1 MAVVF
6 FTSITTMKI
15 KNLFTLLLVFALFTT
30 ACENNTNTPTPE
42 NPEEET
48 PKGDEDGDE
57 ENKEDDE
64 NKEDNNNDA
73 PVHPEL
79 EAATYELRDNLDVRV
94 HPLQTNGLRNDY
106 VSFFDVYSDVTLF
119 IDFYAP
125 IECEYL
131 PSGVYPL
138 GDGSSMT
145 SAQEYTYV
153 TLETGA
159 DFIRFTDGWAVVT
172 ATHDEATGK
181 TTHKVTAY
189 YTIENGETIS
199 VQYEGV
205 FTIKGSVQ

>member
-15 KNLFTLLLVFALFTT
+15 KNLFTLLLAFALFTT

-42 NPEEET
+42 NPEEE
-48 PKGDEDGDE
+48 
-57 ENKEDDE
+57 
-64 NKEDNNNDA
+64 
-73 PVHPEL
+73 HPEL

-106 VSFFDVYSDVTLF
+106 VSFFDVYSDITLF

-125 IECEYL
+125 IECAYL
-131 PSGVYPL
+131 PSGEYPL

-159 DFIRFTDGWAVVT
+159 DFIRCVDGWAVVT
-172 ATHDEATGK
+172 AKHNDETGK

-189 YTIENGETIS
+189 YTMENGETIS
-199 VQYEGV
+199 LQYEGV
-205 FTIKGSVQ
+205 FTIKQGM

>member
-1 MAVVF
+1 
-6 FTSITTMKI
+6 MKI
-15 KNLFTLLLVFALFTT
+15 KNLFTLLLAFTLFAT

-48 PKGDEDGDE
+48 PKGDENGDE
-57 ENKEDDE
+57 ENKEDE
-64 NKEDNNNDA
+64 QKND

-79 EAATYELRDNLDVRV
+79 PAATYMLKENLDVRV

-106 VSFFDVYSDVTLF
+106 VSFYDVYTDITLF

-125 IECEYL
+125 MECAYL
-131 PSGVYPL
+131 PSGEYPL
-138 GDGSSMT
+138 GDGSAMT

-159 DFIRFTDGWAVVT
+159 DFIPCIDGWAVVT
-172 ATHDEATGK
+172 AKHNDETGD

-189 YTIENGETIS
+189 YTMENGETIS
-199 VQYEGV
+199 VEYEGV
-205 FTIKGSVQ
+205 FTIKHGV

>member
-1 MAVVF
+1 
-6 FTSITTMKI
+6 MKI
-15 KNLFTLLLVFALFTT
+15 KNLFTLLLTFTLFAT

-42 NPEEET
+42 NPEEE
-48 PKGDEDGDE
+48 
-57 ENKEDDE
+57 
-64 NKEDNNNDA
+64 NKEDNNNDT

-94 HPLQTNGLRNDY
+94 HPMQTNGLRNDY
-106 VSFFDVYSDVTLF
+106 VSFYDVYSDITLF
-119 IDFYAP
+119 IDVYAP

-138 GDGSSMT
+138 GDGSAMT

-153 TLETGA
+153 TLETDA
-159 DFIRFTDGWAVVT
+159 DLIRFTDGWAVVT
-172 ATHDEATGK
+172 ATHDEATGE

-189 YTIENGETIS
+189 YTIGNGETIS
-199 VQYEGV
+199 LQYEGV

>member
-6 FTSITTMKI
+6 FINVTTMKI
-15 KNLFTLLLVFALFTT
+15 KNLFTLLLTFTLFAT

-42 NPEEET
+42 NP
-48 PKGDEDGDE
+48 DE
-57 ENKEDDE
+57 E
-64 NKEDNNNDA
+64 NKEDNNNDT

-106 VSFFDVYSDVTLF
+106 VSFYDVYTDITLF

-125 IECEYL
+125 MECAYL
-131 PSGVYPL
+131 PSGEYPL
-138 GDGSSMT
+138 GDGSAMT

-159 DFIRFTDGWAVVT
+159 DFIPCIDGWAVVT
-172 ATHDEATGK
+172 AKHNDETGD

-189 YTIENGETIS
+189 YTMENGETIS
-199 VQYEGV
+199 VEYEGV
-205 FTIKGSVQ
+205 FTIKQGV

>member
-1 MAVVF
+1 
-6 FTSITTMKI
+6 MKI
-15 KNLFTLLLVFALFTT
+15 KNLFTLLLAFALFTT

-48 PKGDEDGDE
+48 P
-57 ENKEDDE
+57 
-64 NKEDNNNDA
+64 KEDNNNDA

>member
-1 MAVVF
+1 
-6 FTSITTMKI
+6 MKI
-15 KNLFTLLLVFALFTT
+15 KNLFTLLLAFTLFAT

-48 PKGDEDGDE
+48 PKGDENGDE
-57 ENKEDDE
+57 ENKEDE
-64 NKEDNNNDA
+64 QKND

-79 EAATYELRDNLDVRV
+79 PAATYMLKENLDVRV

-106 VSFFDVYSDVTLF
+106 VSFYDVYTDITLF

-125 IECEYL
+125 MECAYL
-131 PSGVYPL
+131 PSGEYPL
-138 GDGSSMT
+138 GDGSAMT

-159 DFIRFTDGWAVVT
+159 DFIPCIDGWAVVT
-172 ATHDEATGK
+172 AKHNDETGD

-189 YTIENGETIS
+189 YTMENRETIS